1 MDAFLSQILQLSYF
15 NLLGLADFLMHH

>member
-1 MDAFLSQILQLSYF
+1 MLFVSQILQLSYF